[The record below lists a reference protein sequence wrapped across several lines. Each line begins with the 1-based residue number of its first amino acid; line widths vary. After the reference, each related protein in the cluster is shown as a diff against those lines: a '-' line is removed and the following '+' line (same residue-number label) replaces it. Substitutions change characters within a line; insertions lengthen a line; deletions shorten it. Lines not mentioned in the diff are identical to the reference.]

1 MAVTAAGSSSGVS
14 VMVATV
20 LMYTDIYG
28 DLTYRSLGLVT
39 VVTAVTTF
47 RMGSRPQEGHTHVLI
62 GVSVLWAG
70 SSARDTLVA
79 DYDESSEPNLRE
91 GSPDAPGNRSATL
104 SILPHCPHIGP
115 VSSQLLAQATYE

>member
-1 MAVTAAGSSSGVS
+1 MVHVVVLKLPGLEALVFS
-14 VMVATV
+14 VGHEDRCFTF
-20 LMYTDIYG
+20 
-28 DLTYRSLGLVT
+28 TYDD
-39 VVTAVTTF
+39 
-47 RMGSRPQEGHTHVLI
+47 I
-62 GVSVLWAG
+62 GVHEHLLVASEVGWRLIVDNRLVVCSLAHEG